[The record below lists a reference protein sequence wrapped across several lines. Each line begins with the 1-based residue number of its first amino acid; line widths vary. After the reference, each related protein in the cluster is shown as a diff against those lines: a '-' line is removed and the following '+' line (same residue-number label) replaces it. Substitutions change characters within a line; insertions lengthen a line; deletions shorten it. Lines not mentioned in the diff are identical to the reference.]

1 MPEFFPFLF
10 IFLGIASVALFTFLA
25 VDTFS
30 EKRAKERVA
39 YYQHETYKKLSEQP
53 PEQAEHVIRVMREE
67 ERLRQRK
74 QLEGLKLGGLITG
87 TVGLTLGVFLYVLT
101 TEAVAFVGLIPL
113 GIGLAML
120 IYATL
125 LAPKPGEP
133 TLGDRKR
140 PE

>member
-1 MPEFFPFLF
+1 MVDFFPFLF
-10 IFLGIASVALFTFLA
+10 IFLSIASVALFTYLA
-25 VDTFS
+25 VDTFT

-53 PEQAEHVIRVMREE
+53 AEQAEHVLRIMREE
-67 ERLRQRK
+67 ERLRQQK
-74 QLEGLKLGGLITG
+74 QLEGLKLGGLIVSL
-87 TVGLTLGVFLYVLT
+87 VGLTLGVFLYVLT

-125 LAPKPGEP
+125 LAPKPGGP
-133 TLGDRKR
+133 TPGDRKR